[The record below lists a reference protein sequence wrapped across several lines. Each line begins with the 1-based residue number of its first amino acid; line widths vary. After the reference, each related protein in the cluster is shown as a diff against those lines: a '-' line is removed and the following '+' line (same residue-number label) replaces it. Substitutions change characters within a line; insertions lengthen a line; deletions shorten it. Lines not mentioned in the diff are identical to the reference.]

1 MADAEEEV
9 VRVEQAGI
17 LVQIEIG
24 AELDGVAVAFQPGDE
39 GGVPVG
45 EVDDAPGAVEADLVT
60 SGFTAATGPVDGV
73 VVEAD
78 GTFQTGPVGAVVG
91 VPGEGGLLVEDAG
104 AAAGD
109 AGAYDE
115 ELAGVPFEL
124 LRAEQRRSSGA
135 VRAAF
140 DEFDQMDSRLPV
152 LRYGKGERRPIP
164 VVGLRSAPG

>member
-1 MADAEEEV
+1 M
-9 VRVEQAGI
+9 
-17 LVQIEIG
+17 
-24 AELDGVAVAFQPGDE
+24 
-39 GGVPVG
+39 
-45 EVDDAPGAVEADLVT
+45 T
-60 SGFTAATGPVDGV
+60 SGFTVAAGPVDGV

-115 ELAGVPFEL
+115 ELPAMPFEL
-124 LRAEQRRSSGA
+124 LRAEERRIPGA

-164 VVGLRSAPG
+164 VVGGRSAPG